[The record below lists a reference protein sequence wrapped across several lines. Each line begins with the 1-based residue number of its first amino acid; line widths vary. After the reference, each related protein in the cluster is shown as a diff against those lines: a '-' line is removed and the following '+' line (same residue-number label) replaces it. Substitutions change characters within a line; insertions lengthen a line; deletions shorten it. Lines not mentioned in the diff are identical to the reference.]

1 MNTALLELLPELFE
15 LLLFGLGSVGLS
27 VAGLYIERFALATV
41 ESGNAKLGA
50 WIAFM
55 GLMAF
60 YFAYLMS
67 TDKFRPKLAAV
78 RRRLADRP

>member
-1 MNTALLELLPELFE
+1 MNSALLELLPELLE
-15 LLLFGLGSVGLS
+15 LLVFGLGSVGLS
-27 VAGLYIERFALATV
+27 IAGLYLERFALATA
-41 ESGNAKLGA
+41 ESGHAKLGA

-78 RRRLADRP
+78 RRRLAD

>member
-1 MNTALLELLPELFE
+1 MTTTLLELLPELLE
-15 LLLFGLGSVGLS
+15 LLVFGLGSVGLS

-41 ESGNAKLGA
+41 ESGHVKLGA
-50 WIAFM
+50 WIGFM
-55 GLMAF
+55 GVMAF

-78 RRRLADRP
+78 RRRLAE

>member
-1 MNTALLELLPELFE
+1 VNTTVLELLPALLELLA
-15 LLLFGLGSVGLS
+15 FGLGSVGLS

-50 WIAFM
+50 WLAFM

-67 TDKFRPKLAAV
+67 TDKFQPKLAAV
-78 RRRLADRP
+78 RRRLAE

>member
-1 MNTALLELLPELFE
+1 MNSALLELLPELLE
-15 LLLFGLGSVGLS
+15 LLLFGFGSVGLS

-41 ESGNAKLGA
+41 ESGHAKLGA

-55 GLMAF
+55 GFMAF

-67 TDKFRPKLAAV
+67 TDKFQPKLAAV
-78 RRRLADRP
+78 RRRLAE

>member
-1 MNTALLELLPELFE
+1 MNTVLLELLPELLE

-27 VAGLYIERFALATV
+27 VAGLYIERLALDTV
-41 ESGNAKLGA
+41 ESCHVKLGA

-55 GLMAF
+55 GCMAF

-67 TDKFRPKLAAV
+67 TDKFQPKLAVV
-78 RRRLADRP
+78 RRKLAEQ